1 MHDLAIQVPG
11 RNPFRGGSGAAPAK
25 ARRGAS
31 ALMLCCLFLP
41 AAGCQV
47 LDSVLTST
55 FMPSP
60 EQEIEFGVEV
70 AREIEKGLVFVE
82 DPEIVEYIRRLGRII
97 VSNSPQQA
105 VVPTT
110 FYVVKNGE
118 INAFAIPGGNI
129 YVHTGLIEASAD
141 EAELASVLGHEF
153 GHVVYRH
160 GMEHAAR
167 AQGYGAMQQIFL
179 GQEAGGIA
187 TLAAGM
193 LTKGVL
199 LNYSRSD
206 ELEADSL
213 AIPTLY
219 AANYDP
225 AGMVTFFET
234 LKERYGET
242 SGGIG
247 TLFASHPP
255 TTDRIERV
263 RQAIATLPPKAELY
277 RPVNDLRRIQ
287 ARMDQLGL
295 TADE

>member
-1 MHDLAIQVPG
+1 MYDIAVQVPG
-11 RNPFRGGSGAAPAK
+11 RNPLRGSYGAACTT
-25 ARRGAS
+25 ARRVARV
-31 ALMLCCLFLP
+31 LTLCLLFLP

-47 LDSVLTST
+47 LDGVLTST

-70 AREIEKGLVFVE
+70 AREIEKGLVFVD
-82 DPEIVEYIRRLGRII
+82 DPEVVEYIRRLGRIV
-97 VSNSPQQA
+97 VSNSPQDA

-110 FYVVKNGE
+110 FYVVQNGE

-141 EAELASVLGHEF
+141 EAELVSVLGHEF

-193 LTKGVL
+193 ITQGVL

-219 AANYDP
+219 SANYDP
-225 AGMVTFFET
+225 SGMVTFFET
-234 LKERYGET
+234 LKDRYGET
-242 SGGIG
+242 SGGVG

-255 TTDRIERV
+255 TSDRIERV
-263 RQAIATLPPKAELY
+263 RQSIATLPPKDELY
-277 RPVNDLRRIQ
+277 RPVNDLRRVQ